1 MRSPSKKANPAFR
14 KRIILLGIGFVILAI
29 FVTVLFGKKGYMDI
43 LQARKRYAA
52 LEGERAAMERQR
64 ALLEWEIERL
74 KTDPSA
80 VEKAARE
87 KLWMVRPD
95 EIIVV
100 FSRAAASAPRERDSQ
115 ESRKDE

>member
-1 MRSPSKKANPAFR
+1 MRHPKKKSVPAIR

-52 LEGERAAMERQR
+52 LEEERTAMERQR
-64 ALLEWEIERL
+64 AFLEWEIERL

-87 KLWMVRPD
+87 KLWLVRPD
-95 EIIVV
+95 EIIIV
-100 FSRAAASAPRERDSQ
+100 FGRSVAPAPREPDSQ
-115 ESRKDE
+115 ESRRDE

>member
-1 MRSPSKKANPAFR
+1 MRGAPKKNNPAFR
-14 KRIILLGIGFVILAI
+14 KRIVLLGIGFIILAI

-43 LQARKRYAA
+43 LQARKKYAA
-52 LEGERAAMERQR
+52 LEEERAAMERQR

-100 FSRAAASAPRERDSQ
+100 FSRAATPAPRERDFQ
-115 ESRKDE
+115 EPRKDE

>member
-1 MRSPSKKANPAFR
+1 VRSPSKKANPAIR
-14 KRIILLGIGFVILAI
+14 KRIVLLGIGFVILAI

-52 LEGERAAMERQR
+52 LEEERVAMERRR
-64 ALLEWEIERL
+64 AFLEWEIERL

-100 FSRAAASAPRERDSQ
+100 FSRSAAPAPRERDSQ